1 MALSPSGVP
10 PLNHRSL
17 ARRLGLYSF
26 DAAFPG
32 GMSWHPRGWVLHR
45 VIEEHFRRRLQLL
58 GFDEVRTPA
67 ATCNHIVG
75 AAVRTNDDG
84 SQRVEAIRADLGH
97 GSGHRWSCGG
107 HLRLFDAGLHS
118 WRDLPIRYS
127 EFVESGGNSH
137 ADAPGGPTQ
146 YVGSVALDAH
156 VMCLFDQI
164 GRETAALIS
173 IVRDVYNDMGLP
185 DMELILRP
193 GFIDAMSVGAELEAA
208 EAAFVGAAMAAGVQG
223 VRKSD
228 RTLPTGPG
236 LEFLLCDR
244 KGRLERVGMLQLD
257 VLAASLN
264 GTRYV
269 ARDGGRAAPAIL
281 HLTVVNSIARMIA
294 MLLERHL
301 GRLPFWMTPVQA
313 AVLPVTSVQ
322 ADVAANAMAV
332 LNSSG
337 FRPLLFAQRETLSRR
352 IVRVREQ
359 MIPIVAVIGAREVD
373 RETIS
378 IRIGEE
384 IEEVYLRDVGGFLGA
399 QFASPI

>member
-1 MALSPSGVP
+1 
-10 PLNHRSL
+10 
-17 ARRLGLYSF
+17 
-26 DAAFPG
+26 
-32 GMSWHPRGWVLHR
+32 
-45 VIEEHFRRRLQLL
+45 
-58 GFDEVRTPA
+58 
-67 ATCNHIVG
+67 
-75 AAVRTNDDG
+75 
-84 SQRVEAIRADLGH
+84 
-97 GSGHRWSCGG
+97 
-107 HLRLFDAGLHS
+107 
-118 WRDLPIRYS
+118 
-127 EFVESGGNSH
+127 
-137 ADAPGGPTQ
+137 
-146 YVGSVALDAH
+146 
-156 VMCLFDQI
+156 
-164 GRETAALIS
+164 
-173 IVRDVYNDMGLP
+173 
-185 DMELILRP
+185 
-193 GFIDAMSVGAELEAA
+193 
-208 EAAFVGAAMAAGVQG
+208 
-223 VRKSD
+223 
-228 RTLPTGPG
+228 
-236 LEFLLCDR
+236 
-244 KGRLERVGMLQLD
+244 MLQLD